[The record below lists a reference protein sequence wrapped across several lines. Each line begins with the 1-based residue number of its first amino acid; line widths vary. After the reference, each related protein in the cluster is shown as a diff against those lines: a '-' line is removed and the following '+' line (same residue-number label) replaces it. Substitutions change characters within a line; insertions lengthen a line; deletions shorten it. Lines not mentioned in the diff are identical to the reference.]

1 MPTQAQAVY
10 QPADPLIQCAPQQLP
25 TLLNLPPPQQLL
37 LYPRL
42 QNPPMS
48 LAQNVAQPRFLLPN
62 PQLTSFPQVNGM
74 KRSHDQ
80 AFMAGT
86 SGAGVPPKRPPVM

>member
-1 MPTQAQAVY
+1 
-10 QPADPLIQCAPQQLP
+10 
-25 TLLNLPPPQQLL
+25 
-37 LYPRL
+37 
-42 QNPPMS
+42 MS

-86 SGAGVPPKRPPVM
+86 SGAGVPPKRPPVMYGTPPLEATGTPPPPALLPTPPSLPSYPV